1 LSSIFLEDKDTV
13 KNKTEYKIIFAYKAD
28 INLINFTA
36 KLETQFHYFSKW
48 KENATTVKPT

>member
-1 LSSIFLEDKDTV
+1 MSSIFLEDKDTV